1 MVVGGDVGILT
12 IVLNAMEPERL
23 RKSHVTAITRR
34 LVGLPVSCGMHWTPL
49 DLDTVI
55 GASNDSLLQW

>member
-34 LVGLPVSCGMHWTPL
+34 LVGLPVSCGMH
-49 DLDTVI
+49 
-55 GASNDSLLQW
+55 